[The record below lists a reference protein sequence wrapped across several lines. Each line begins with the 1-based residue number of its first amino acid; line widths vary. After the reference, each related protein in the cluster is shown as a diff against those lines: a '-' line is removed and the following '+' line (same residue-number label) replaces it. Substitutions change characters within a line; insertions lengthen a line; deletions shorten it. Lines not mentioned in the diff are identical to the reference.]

1 MLKGLAKWIVAT
13 FILGGVGAG
22 LWVQLQLRAVGPRS
36 AAVSPREQVTFV
48 VASGMTTKRVAQQLK
63 QMGLFRSAAV
73 YELLVRSTGSKL
85 LPKAGEYLISSQMPA
100 LEIARVLSSGKSI
113 EQVITVPEGYNRFE
127 IADLVARSGL
137 GSRQE
142 FLRKTQDAGRLKEW
156 FEGAPPSLEGF
167 LFPDTYAV
175 TKAAGVD
182 GLIDQMLKRFRA
194 QFLELKRSRPSGV
207 QLNDLEWVTL
217 ASIVEKETGAQFERA
232 TISAVFHNRLK
243 LNMRLQT
250 DPTVV
255 YGIWLKEG
263 TWDGKIGRKDLLQ
276 PTDYNTYTKGGL
288 PPGPIA
294 NPGREALLAAR
305 QPNSSDALFF
315 VSRNDGTHV
324 FSSNLE
330 SHNKAVRDFQLNP
343 KAREGKSWRDLKQ

>member
-1 MLKGLAKWIVAT
+1 MKKGLFQFVAA
-13 FILGGVGAG
+13 ILVAGVLGAG
-22 LWVQLQLRAVGPRS
+22 FFIQLQLSAVGPRS
-36 AAVSPREQVTFV
+36 AAVSPQVPVTFV
-48 VASGMTTKRVAQQLK
+48 VSSGATAKRVAQQLK
-63 QMGLFRSAAV
+63 QVGLIRNATIF
-73 YELLVRSTGSKL
+73 ELSVRLGGSRF

-100 LEIARVLSSGKSI
+100 LDIARVLASGKSI

-127 IADLVARSGL
+127 IAELVARSGI
-137 GSRQE
+137 GSKQE
-142 FLRKTQDAGRLKEW
+142 FLRETQDTRRLNEW
-156 FEGAPPSLEGF
+156 FKGAPPTLEGF

-182 GLIDQMLKRFRA
+182 GLIDQMLKRFRT
-194 QFLELKRSRPSGV
+194 QFATLKNSKANGV
-207 QLNDLEWVTL
+207 TLSELEWVTL
-217 ASIVEKETGAQFERA
+217 ASIVEKETGAEFERA
-232 TISAVFHNRLK
+232 TISAVFHNRLR

-255 YGIWLKEG
+255 YGLWLRDG
-263 TWDGKIGRKDLLQ
+263 SWNGKIGRADLLR
-276 PTDYNTYTKGGL
+276 PTSYNTYTRGGL